1 MHFKACDKRAV
12 RQCEIRLR
20 RGYAFAA
27 GLIRFCECH
36 LLEPRHTG
44 NRWRF
49 RGFYGRGSRGFRGFY
64 GRRGSRDFRGF
75 YGRRGSR
82 DFRRRCGRLRSRFG
96 GNRRLRRRRGHF
108 TRLCRRLCAR
118 CGGRSRGRGRT
129 RVCHAE
135 QLQEKALC
143 QHSIF
148 RAKKDIRVFLR
159 TGTFK
164 RLRVLCNLRI
174 QFRLRFRHRRE
185 SGFRLGLRDNRLHIR
200 RRILEL
206 RKFFFGLFQFV
217 FLLFFFKR
225 LALYLQLELCRIIL
239 QKRIAN
245 LDSIALFDE
254 NLRNSFF
261 FIGIKFLHKVT
272 CSITVGAGLVTPILC
287 GDI

>member
-49 RGFYGRGSRGFRGFY
+49 RGFYGRRGSRGFC
-64 GRRGSRDFRGF
+64 
-75 YGRRGSR
+75 
-82 DFRRRCGRLRSRFG
+82 RRCGGLRSRFG
-96 GNRRLRRRRGHF
+96 SNRRLRRRRGHF

-118 CGGRSRGRGRT
+118 CGGRSRGRGRGRT

-135 QLQEKALC
+135 QLQEKALR

-174 QFRLRFRHRRE
+174 QFRLRFRHRRG

-206 RKFFFGLFQFV
+206 RKFFFGLLQFV
-217 FLLFFFKR
+217 FLLFFFKL

-239 QKRIAN
+239 QKHIAN

-261 FIGIKFLHKVT
+261 FIGVKFLHKVT
-272 CSITVGAGLVTPILC
+272 CSITVGAGLVAPILR